1 MIRIAK
7 EIDPQKL
14 AELKKKINDSEY
26 LNLAI
31 ASIAHTLTKE
41 IAEETGAVHG

>member
-7 EIDPQKL
+7 EIDPQRL
-14 AELKKKINDSEY
+14 ADLKKKIDDSNY

-31 ASIAHTLTKE
+31 ASIAYTLTKE
-41 IAEETGAVHG
+41 IAEETEIVHA

>member
-7 EIDPQKL
+7 ETDPKKL
-14 AELKKKINDSEY
+14 AELKNKINDKEY
-26 LNLAI
+26 LTLAI

-41 IAEETGAVHG
+41 IVDDAEGYDG